1 MQILIRLLIQLPSH
15 LKAKLLFCLCLILG
29 STVFELLVLQRL
41 NSLVSYIK
49 SSSGVVSIHIL
60 YLQAAIFLASIV
72 ISSLIKTIS
81 SYTNLSTSA
90 HVGSFLSVESFHT
103 ALRHSLSSTS
113 IHTPE
118 YVISMVT
125 NYVEYTVVAI
135 NALLAFLTS
144 LLLLAAVTLY
154 LLTISP
160 ALFTITAIILSLG
173 YLSYSK
179 YALPALKKLGQTV
192 VELFPNNSTYVASS
206 VRLSSE
212 LNILKAAQRV
222 EARFLYL
229 DKRLRSVQAKAEFIK
244 SLPRFYADTLLIV
257 SLLVASSSILI
268 LGIDTLQGLLSEIAI
283 LTFASL
289 RLLPSANQLY
299 HSLANINNHKL
310 QVAKVYGAIIASPDS
325 QYISSKRA
333 ASTSNT
339 FNLHKH
345 ANSADASVTSATF
358 YLSHVSLQFAPEK
371 KIITDCSLHLPNP
384 GNICITGPSGVGKSS
399 LLKILAGV
407 EIPTAGSILADDL
420 RLSNPIEHSAWLSKI
435 AYLPQ
440 DTYVYHDSIFNNI
453 TLFDDM
459 NLSNIERAEYCL
471 SVAMLSS
478 WLDQQP
484 KRTCTYLGPSG
495 IILSGGQRQRLAI
508 ARALYA
514 QRKTLLMDETTS
526 ALDKELEAR
535 LLHQLISN
543 EEINQ
548 IILVTHRTSLAPLF
562 NTHIKMQSG
571 SPFVAE
577 ISTQ

>member
-1 MQILIRLLIQLPSH
+1 MRILIRLLIQLPSH
-15 LKAKLLFCLCLILG
+15 LKAKLLFCLCLILA
-29 STVFELLVLQRL
+29 STGFELLVLQRL

-49 SSSGVVSIHIL
+49 SSPGLVSIQTL
-60 YLQAAIFLASIV
+60 YLQAAIFLASIIV
-72 ISSLIKTIS
+72 SSLIKTIS

-90 HVGSFLSVESFHT
+90 RVGSFLSVESFRT
-103 ALRHSLSSTS
+103 ALQQSLSATS

-125 NYVEYTVVAI
+125 NYVEYTVVAM

-154 LLTISP
+154 LLTIGP
-160 ALFTITAIILSLG
+160 YLFTITATILSLG

-212 LNILKAAQRV
+212 LNILNAALRV
-222 EARFLYL
+222 ETRFLYL
-229 DKRLRSVQAKAEFIK
+229 DKRLRTVQAKAEFIK

-257 SLLVASSSILI
+257 SLIVASSSILI
-268 LGIDTLQGLLSEIAI
+268 LEIDSLQGLLSEIAI

-310 QVAKVYGAIIASPDS
+310 QVAKVYDAIISTQDS
-325 QYISSKRA
+325 LYISSKRA
-333 ASTSNT
+333 SSTSNT
-339 FNLHKH
+339 FIRHKPV
-345 ANSADASVTSATF
+345 NSADASVKSATF
-358 YLSHVSLQFAPEK
+358 HLSQISLQFAPEK
-371 KIITDCSLHLPNP
+371 QIISDCNLYLPNP

-407 EIPTAGSILADDL
+407 EIPTAGSILADGFN
-420 RLSNPIEHSAWLSKI
+420 LSNPIEQSAWLSKI

-440 DTYVYHDSIFNNI
+440 DTYTYHDSIFNNI

-459 NLSNIERAEYCL
+459 NSSNIERAERCL
-471 SVAMLSS
+471 SAAMLSS

-484 KRTCTYLGPSG
+484 KRTSTYLGPSG
-495 IILSGGQRQRLAI
+495 IMLSGGQRQRLAI

-526 ALDKELEAR
+526 ALDKELEAS
-535 LLHQLISN
+535 LLHQLLSN
-543 EEINQ
+543 EQINQ
-548 IILVTHRTSLAPLF
+548 IILVTHRTSLAPMF
-562 NTHIKMQSG
+562 DTHISIQSG
-571 SPFVAE
+571 SPFVAR